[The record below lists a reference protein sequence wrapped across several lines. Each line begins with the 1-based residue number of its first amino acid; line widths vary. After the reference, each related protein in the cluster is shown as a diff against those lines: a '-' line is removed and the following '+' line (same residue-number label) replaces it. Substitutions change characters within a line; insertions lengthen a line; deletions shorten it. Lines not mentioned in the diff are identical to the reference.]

1 MYLACT
7 KYFDFVIS
15 TSIFTLYREYAKKN
29 MTDVLRLQLC
39 TKVDYQGGRYVY
51 LQS

>member
-1 MYLACT
+1 MQ
-7 KYFDFVIS
+7 
-15 TSIFTLYREYAKKN
+15 KN

-51 LQS
+51 LQSKQTPATYSELKYSIDR